1 MKHPLVLVDSSYYIA
16 WQNRRVDPLALLA
29 TRELDYEFAI
39 NGVIWGEVLRGR
51 SDPYLRDRYDRAFS
65 LTRMLHLTS
74 AGWQRV
80 ARLAW
85 ELDRRGEIIPLPD
98 IIIAVT
104 ALEYGAMMLT
114 FDRHYQRIPGLTIVS
129 DLE

>member
-1 MKHPLVLVDSSYYIA
+1 MKHPIVLVDSSYYIT

-29 TRELDYEFAI
+29 TLELDYEFAI

-98 IIIAVT
+98 IIIGVT
-104 ALEYGAMMLT
+104 ALEYGAMVLS
-114 FDRHYQRIPGLTIVS
+114 FDRHYQRIPGLTVVT